1 MTTTTY
7 QKTIRVILRSMAI
20 FLAMLCISVSSAD
33 AHTISVEEAKAKAQ
47 RFLSKNSENPEWR
60 ARGAS
65 AAPAFKLAYESK
77 TTDKS
82 ASCFYVLSHPSAGG
96 YIIMSA
102 DDRLPEV
109 LGYSDNGEFD
119 INQIP
124 DNMKWWLSEYERQIE
139 QVLTSANGDAV
150 STDET
155 AHRAGWT
162 AIEPLVKTKWSQ
174 REPYNNLCPTING
187 QSCPTGCTATAMAQ
201 IMNYLNYHQWP
212 VTGRGSH
219 SYEWKG
225 QTLSMDFSKVT
236 FDWANMKDDYTQ
248 GYSPEEGNAV
258 ATLMYACGIS
268 LNMNYGLGGS
278 GASFFA
284 VLKSL
289 YDYFDYDADY
299 LVRDAVELPDW
310 ESLIYNELVNK
321 RPVLYSGSSY
331 GGLGQHTMVCDGY
344 SSDGLFH
351 INWGWGGSKDG
362 YFLLNI
368 LDPFEGERTDNQSIV
383 YGISPISEEYMDDAI
398 KNGITINA
406 ENFPDDNFRNY
417 LLEHKYGKDGV
428 LTKMEIKRMELS
440 LNNRSIS
447 TLKGIE
453 YFTDLR
459 SLDCYYNQLT
469 ALDVSNK
476 KELSY
481 LGFDNNP
488 LTSFNCSRSNFK
500 GEGMDKIIDMLP
512 KNTTNETYSFFVYD
526 DTHYDEGNI
535 CTKAQVAALKAK
547 GWTPYYYCDNSWK
560 EYEGAELEDILLAK
574 KADAEATYK
583 TAKEVYEQYM
593 YYYEVYQQAAESQT
607 DNRGQADEILTD
619 IEALE
624 KKISESSLTEATM
637 AAFLATLDE
646 VEAATSALAAESSGL
661 LSDNAFYAFY
671 ANVQEYYKQ
680 YVSAYNDRLTQ
691 YAMRIEAAT
700 TIEELNTLTVE
711 IGQDA
716 EETKTQ
722 YLNPVISNYNGLDL
736 ENTTAR
742 LAQIG
747 EELNLC
753 KTRLQSCAVK
763 AAYKMAAEVYEQYMY
778 YYEGEGMSA
787 YQQVAQAQAEAQ
799 ADNQGKADEILTNV
813 EGLEKTISESGLT
826 EGEKTANLAVLSG
839 IRSGLSSL
847 TADNDSLLSSNPFY
861 VHVQEYYEKYI
872 TAYNDRLIQYAA
884 RIEAATTI
892 DELDALIAEME
903 QDAEETKTQYLNP
916 VISNYDGLEQ
926 ITIRLAQISEKLDG
940 LKTGYQSCADRV
952 EAAIEKIEIA
962 FSKKKDEAKAA
973 YKTAA
978 EVYEQYMYYYEGEGM
993 SAYQQVAQAQ
1003 AEVQA
1008 DNQGKADEILTNVEG
1023 LEKTISESGLTEG
1036 EKTANLAVLSG
1047 IRSAL
1052 SSLTADNDSLL
1063 SSNPFYT
1070 HVQEYYEKYITAYND
1085 RLIQYAARIEATT
1098 TIDELNALIAE
1109 MEQDAKETKTQ
1120 YLNPVISNYEGLEQI
1135 TTRLAQISEKLDGLK
1150 TKYQSCA
1157 DRVEAAIEKIEIA
1170 FSKKK
1175 DEAKTVHETAME
1187 VYERYMYYYEG
1198 EGMSAYQQVVQ
1209 AQADNHT
1216 EAENLLTDIEALIKT
1231 VVESGMTRTEK
1242 LSYRTAL
1249 NDIKASTSAL
1259 SVENDDLFSAN
1270 SFYAHVQEYY
1280 EKYVSAYN
1288 DRLVQYA
1295 TRIEAATTAEELN
1308 TLIAEIEQ
1316 DAGKMKRQY
1325 LNPVIIDYDGLAL
1338 EKTTARLAQIGEEL
1352 EGLKTLFL
1360 SYADEVEAIITGV
1373 PIVKADAKHVI
1384 VYTIGGR
1391 RQVMKKSELKL
1402 LPKGLYIINGK
1413 KVWMK

>member
-1 MTTTTY
+1 MTTTY

-162 AIEPLVKTKWSQ
+162 AIEPLVKTKWNQ
-174 REPYNNLCPTING
+174 RIPYYNLCPTING
-187 QSCPTGCTATAMAQ
+187 QSCLTGCTATAMAQ
-201 IMNYLNYHQWP
+201 IMNYHQWP

-219 SYEWKG
+219 SYEWNG

-236 FDWANMKDDYTQ
+236 FDWANMKEEYWRGQ

-268 LNMNYGLGGS
+268 IDMNYDLEGS
-278 GASFFA
+278 GAYPYSVFEA
-284 VLKSL
+284 L

-299 LVRDAVELPDW
+299 LERNAVKLPDW

-321 RPVLYSGSSY
+321 RPVLYCGSSY
-331 GGLGQHTMVCDGY
+331 GGLGLHAMVCDGY

-351 INWGWGGSKDG
+351 INWGWGGSEDG

-368 LDPFEGERTDNQSIV
+368 LDPFEGEKTDNQSIV
-383 YGISPISEEYMDDAI
+383 YGISPISEEDMDDAI

-428 LTKMEIKRMELS
+428 LTKVEIKRMEFS
-440 LNNRSIS
+440 PNNRSIS

-453 YFTDLR
+453 YLTDLTSLDCSSNQLTTLDVSNNTALTHLYCFNNQLTALDVSNNTALIGLDCPSNQLTTLDVSNNTALTHLSCYNNQLTALDIFNNKTLR
-459 SLDCYYNQLT
+459 SLNCRNNQLRALDISNNKDLSTLYCENNQLTALDVSNNKDLYQLYCSGNQLT

-476 KELSY
+476 KELYTLYCSNNQ
-481 LGFDNNP
+481 LTALDVSNNKALRHLEFKNNP

-593 YYYEVYQQAAESQT
+593 YYYEVYQQAEESQT

-624 KKISESSLTEATM
+624 KKISESGLTEATM

-661 LSDNAFYAFY
+661 LSDNAFYA
-671 ANVQEYYKQ
+671 NVQEYYKQ

-700 TIEELNTLTVE
+700 TVEELNTLTAE

-716 EETKTQ
+716 EETKMQ
-722 YLNPVISNYNGLDL
+722 YLNPVISDYDGLDL

-753 KTRLQSCAVK
+753 KTRLQSCAAKV
-763 AAYKMAAEVYEQYMY
+763 AYKMAAEVYEQYMY

-839 IRSGLSSL
+839 IRSALSSL

-861 VHVQEYYEKYI
+861 TSVQEYYEKYI

-884 RIEAATTI
+884 RIEAASTI
-892 DELDALIAEME
+892 DELNALIAEME

-916 VISNYDGLEQ
+916 VISNYD
-926 ITIRLAQISEKLDG
+926 
-940 LKTGYQSCADRV
+940 
-952 EAAIEKIEIA
+952 
-962 FSKKKDEAKAA
+962 
-973 YKTAA
+973 
-978 EVYEQYMYYYEGEGM
+978 
-993 SAYQQVAQAQ
+993 
-1003 AEVQA
+1003 
-1008 DNQGKADEILTNVEG
+1008 
-1023 LEKTISESGLTEG
+1023 
-1036 EKTANLAVLSG
+1036 
-1047 IRSAL
+1047 
-1052 SSLTADNDSLL
+1052 
-1063 SSNPFYT
+1063 
-1070 HVQEYYEKYITAYND
+1070 
-1085 RLIQYAARIEATT
+1085 
-1098 TIDELNALIAE
+1098 
-1109 MEQDAKETKTQ
+1109 
-1120 YLNPVISNYEGLEQI
+1120 GLEQI

-1209 AQADNHT
+1209 AQVDNHT

-1259 SVENDDLFSAN
+1259 SVENDGLFSAN